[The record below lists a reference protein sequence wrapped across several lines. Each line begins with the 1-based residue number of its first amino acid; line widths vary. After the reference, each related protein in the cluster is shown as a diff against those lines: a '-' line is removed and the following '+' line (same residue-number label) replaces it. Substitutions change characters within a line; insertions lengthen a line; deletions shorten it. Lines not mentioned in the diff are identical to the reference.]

1 MILSALE
8 LNFFRKYVQESIRF
22 DRKTNIFSG
31 KNAQGKTN
39 ILEAMYLLCISRSF
53 RTRHEREAVNFE
65 SDFFTIKGEFCLDN
79 GNVKNVIFHFTRD
92 EGKQVTINRKRINKL
107 SDYIGQF
114 PIVLSSPEEYS
125 LTSGPPAER
134 RRFIDILLSQIS
146 IKYIH
151 NLQDYYR
158 IVKQR
163 NKILSDRHY
172 SNHKID
178 ELLEPWNESLIEK
191 GSRIVFERVH
201 FSEKFN
207 DVLKNVYSNLAVSNE
222 NLDFQYNSKLK
233 FPGLE
238 EINKEYREK
247 LDSITNLELKQGITL
262 LGPHRDDFIFKINGK
277 ELRKFGS
284 RGQHKTVLIALTI
297 AELKLIKEKIN
308 ETPIILID
316 DLFSE
321 IDRFREERIM
331 NMMQGLGQTFITTTI
346 EIDEAKKYSNDAS
359 IRYFY
364 IDNGKIKV
372 V

>member
-8 LNFFRKYVQESIRF
+8 LNFFRNFVKESIRL
-22 DRKTNIFSG
+22 DKKRNIICG
-31 KNAQGKTN
+31 ENAQGKTN
-39 ILEAMYLLCISRSF
+39 ILEAIYLLCISRSF
-53 RTRHEREAVNFE
+53 RTRHEREAVNFD

-79 GNVKNVIFHFTRD
+79 GNIKNVIFHFTR
-92 EGKQVTINRKRINKL
+92 EAGKQITINRNRINKL

-163 NKILSDRHY
+163 NKILNNRNY
-172 SNHKID
+172 SNYKID
-178 ELLEPWNESLIEK
+178 ELLEPWNVSLIEK
-191 GSRIVFERVH
+191 GSRIIFERMQ

-207 DVLKNVYSNLAVSNE
+207 DILKNVYSNLTVSNE
-222 NLDFQYNSKLK
+222 KLDFKYNSKLK
-233 FPGLE
+233 FYGLD
-238 EINKEYREK
+238 EISKEYKEK
-247 LDSITNLELKQGITL
+247 LDSIKILELKQGITL
-262 LGPHRDDFIFKINGK
+262 LGPHRDDFLFQINGK

-321 IDRFREERIM
+321 IDKFREERIM
-331 NMMQGLGQTFITTTI
+331 NLLQGLGQTFITTTI
-346 EIDEAKKYSNDAS
+346 EINEAKKYSDDTS
-359 IRYFY
+359 LRYFY
-364 IDNGKIKV
+364 IDDGKIKV